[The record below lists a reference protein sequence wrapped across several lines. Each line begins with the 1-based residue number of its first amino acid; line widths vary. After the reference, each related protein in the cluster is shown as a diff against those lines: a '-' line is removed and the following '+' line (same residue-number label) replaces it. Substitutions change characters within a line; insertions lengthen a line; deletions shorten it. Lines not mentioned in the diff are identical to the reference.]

1 MAQSKWIVFYQN
13 PWDRVVF
20 KTHELD
26 DRATLPYN
34 KFKEFLL
41 GSFFVKNT
49 TEVMELLDKFQTILI
64 DENGDHQVIKP
75 EANHKDVT
83 FDELYEMNKKEDPD
97 ETNKAANP
105 MLERA
110 KGIIE
115 HIWQTKKNPKK
126 KKKSKR

>member
-1 MAQSKWIVFYQN
+1 VNIICGEDRDLAGRGSGEDRGQQN
-13 PWDRVVF
+13 
-20 KTHELD
+20 EGLD
-26 DRATLPYN
+26 
-34 KFKEFLL
+34 
-41 GSFFVKNT
+41 
-49 TEVMELLDKFQTILI
+49 
-64 DENGDHQVIKP
+64 
-75 EANHKDVT
+75 
-83 FDELYEMNKKEDPD
+83 EMNKKEDPD